1 MSQQLKR
8 EQKIKLEADAIRKEK
23 DKMTQST
30 FSKLADDLN
39 VGAFE
44 SNVESELGTKRTRRE
59 AEELEEAKK
68 ERDEIR
74 RMMRKENERTR
85 RREQAGKNKTK
96 SERDG
101 DRDISEKIALG
112 QAQPNSREAMFDQ
125 RLFNQT
131 SGIDT
136 GFGDDEDYNLYD
148 KPLFTDRSAAS
159 IYKNVNR
166 ETGMGGLAD

>member
-1 MSQQLKR
+1 
-8 EQKIKLEADAIRKEK
+8 
-23 DKMTQST
+23 MTQST

-39 VGAFE
+39 VGEFE
-44 SNVESELGTKRTRRE
+44 SNVESSELGSKRNRRE
-59 AEELEEAKK
+59 VEELEEAKK

-112 QAQPNSREAMFDQ
+112 QA
-125 RLFNQT
+125 
-131 SGIDT
+131 
-136 GFGDDEDYNLYD
+136 
-148 KPLFTDRSAAS
+148 
-159 IYKNVNR
+159 
-166 ETGMGGLAD
+166 